1 MLWWRHLQKKK
12 VGKMNEALYWR
23 MEAER
28 ALERATAARML
39 RTTRQ
44 RAEDQADADALD
56 RWETDGG
63 A

>member
-1 MLWWRHLQKKK
+1 
-12 VGKMNEALYWR
+12 MNEALYWR
-23 MEAER
+23 MEAEQ
-28 ALERATAARML
+28 ALQRATAARML

-44 RAEDQADADALD
+44 QADDQADADALD